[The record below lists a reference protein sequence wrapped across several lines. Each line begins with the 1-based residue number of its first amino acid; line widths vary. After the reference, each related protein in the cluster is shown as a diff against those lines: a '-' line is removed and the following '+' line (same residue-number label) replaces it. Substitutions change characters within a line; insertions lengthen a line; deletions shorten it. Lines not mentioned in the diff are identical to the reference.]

1 MLLKTGMEVAKYY
14 NVFKYRPPIPQK
26 DLNSQGITIVAQAGM
41 KPAPKFVLPGHRKE
55 KIGKET
61 SPDAFIMYNLEKLLA
76 TTMDKT
82 CGNASEAIV

>member
-1 MLLKTGMEVAKYY
+1 
-14 NVFKYRPPIPQK
+14 
-26 DLNSQGITIVAQAGM
+26 M

-55 KIGKET
+55 KIGKEP